1 MQNKSEK
8 TGAKYKY
15 DNRCQVS
22 YPDAMYLLAR
32 KWATRKGISIQDL
45 QRKAMEFYL
54 NHLNHDAIVF
64 SKDDTDKRA
73 KNITDDGKRKY
84 LTQR

>member
-1 MQNKSEK
+1 MISEK
-8 TGAKYKY
+8 RTGKYKY
-15 DNRCQVS
+15 DNNCKVS

-54 NHLNHDAIVF
+54 NHLTHDEIVF
-64 SKDDTDKRA
+64 TKDAT
-73 KNITDDGKRKY
+73 TGKR
-84 LTQR
+84 TTHSNDVNRTNSNQR